1 MAIAKMTVYQWREIM
16 RVCGSVM
23 SNYESDNPALR
34 YIDMCFHDEFGGYHV
49 AYGSNGCQISR
60 VIFQCDTDD
69 IPWGYHLLIPA
80 MKTPA
85 RTRSVEIHL
94 DDDAKEYNI
103 VFLDEDND
111 IISAV
116 RSQFADANPLD
127 YKSFFK
133 KAHENFDQY
142 NHGEGKYCIAVN
154 PKYLLSALEG
164 FKSCDNVILNF
175 GSHVHPFTIRP
186 GDDSMNA
193 EALILP
199 VRKQW

>member
-23 SNYESDNPALR
+23 SNYESDRPALR
-34 YIDMCFHDEFGGYHV
+34 YIDLCFRDGFIGYHV
-49 AYGSNGCQISR
+49 AYGSNGYQISR

-69 IPWGYHLLIPA
+69 IPFGYHLLIPA

-85 RTRSVEIHL
+85 GTRSVEIHL
-94 DDDAKEYNI
+94 DDDEKEYDI
-103 VFLDEDND
+103 AFLDEDND
-111 IISAV
+111 IIGAV
-116 RSQFADANPLD
+116 HSPFADANPLD

-133 KAHENFDQY
+133 NAHENFDQY
-142 NHGEGKYCIAVN
+142 NYGEGKYCIAVN

-175 GSHVHPFTIRP
+175 GSSVQPFTICP